1 MSRVAKAPVT
11 LPAGTSVTLNGR
23 QVEVKGKNGS
33 LSLRLH
39 DLVELKQEDGVVTV
53 SPVAD
58 TKEAWMHTGTVRA
71 LLNNLVKGVSEG
83 FERRLQLIGVG
94 YRAQAAGKQ
103 INLSLGFS
111 HPIVYDLPEGVT
123 AETPS
128 QTEIV
133 LKSNDKQKLG
143 QAAAQIRGYRPP
155 EPYKGKGVRY
165 SDEVVL
171 RKEAKKK

>member
-11 LPAGTSVTLNGR
+11 LPAGTSVTLNDR

-33 LSLRLH
+33 LSLHLH
-39 DLVELKQEDGVVTV
+39 ELVELKQEENTVTLA
-53 SPVAD
+53 PVKD
-58 TKEAWMHTGTVRA
+58 TKEAWMHTGTIRA
-71 LLNNLVKGVSEG
+71 LLNNMVNGVTNG
-83 FERRLQLIGVG
+83 FERRLQLVGVG
-94 YRAQAAGKQ
+94 YRAQVAGNKV
-103 INLSLGFS
+103 NLSLGYS
-111 HPIVYDLPEGVT
+111 HPIEYVLPEGVT
-123 AETPS
+123 AESPS

-133 LKSNDKQKLG
+133 LKSSDKQKLG
-143 QAAAQIRGYRPP
+143 QAAADIRAFRSS

>member
-11 LPAGTSVTLNGR
+11 LPAGTSVTLNDR

-33 LSLRLH
+33 LSLHLH
-39 DLVELKQEDGVVTV
+39 ELVELKQENDALILA
-53 SPVAD
+53 PVKD

-71 LLNNLVKGVSEG
+71 LLNNMVNGVTNG

-94 YRAQAAGKQ
+94 YRAQVAGNVV
-103 INLSLGFS
+103 NLSLGYS
-111 HPIVYDLPEGVT
+111 HPIAYELPEGVT
-123 AETPS
+123 AESPS

-133 LKSNDKQKLG
+133 LKSSDKQKLG
-143 QAAAQIRGYRPP
+143 QAAAKIRGFRPP

>member
-11 LPAGTSVTLNGR
+11 LPNGTSVALNGQ
-23 QVEVKGKNGS
+23 QVEVKGSKGS

-39 DLVELKQEDGVVTV
+39 DLVELKQEENVITL
-53 SPVAD
+53 SPVKD
-58 TKEAWMHTGTVRA
+58 SKEAWMHTGTTRA
-71 LLNNLVKGVSEG
+71 LLNNMVKGVSEG

-94 YRAQAAGKQ
+94 YKAAVAGNKV
-103 INLSLGFS
+103 NLNLGYS
-111 HPIVYDLPEGVT
+111 HPIEYNLPEGVT

-128 QTEIV
+128 ATEIV
-133 LKSNDKQKLG
+133 LKSTDKQKLG
-143 QAAAQIRGYRPP
+143 QAAANIRGYRPP

-165 SDEVVL
+165 SDEYVA

>member
-11 LPAGTSVTLNGR
+11 LPAGTSVTLNGQ

-39 DLVELKQEDGVVTV
+39 DLVELKQEEGVVTLAPAV
-53 SPVAD
+53 D

-71 LLNNLVKGVSEG
+71 LLNNMVNGVTNG

-94 YRAQAAGKQ
+94 YRAQVAGNKV
-103 INLSLGFS
+103 NLSLGYS
-111 HPIVYDLPEGVT
+111 HPIEYTLPEGVT
-123 AETPS
+123 AESPS

-133 LKSNDKQKLG
+133 LKSSDKQKLG
-143 QAAAQIRGYRPP
+143 QAAANIRGFRPP

>member
-11 LPAGTSVTLNGR
+11 LPDGASVTLNDR
-23 QVEVKGKNGS
+23 QVDVKGKNGQ

-39 DLVELKQEDGVVTV
+39 ELVELKVEDNQVIL
-53 SPVAD
+53 SPKSD
-58 TKEAWMHTGTVRA
+58 TQEAWMHTGTVRA
-71 LLNNLVKGVSEG
+71 LLNNMVKGVNEG

-94 YRAQAAGKQ
+94 YRAQVNGNKV
-103 INLSLGFS
+103 NLSLGYS
-111 HPIVYDLPEGVT
+111 HPIEYTLPEGVT
-123 AETPS
+123 GESPS

-133 LKSNDKQKLG
+133 LRSNDKQKLG
-143 QAAAQIRGYRPP
+143 QAAANIRAYRPP

-165 SDEVVL
+165 SDEVVI

>member
-11 LPAGTSVTLNGR
+11 LPAGTSVTLNGQ
-23 QVEVKGKNGS
+23 QVEVKGKNGV

-39 DLVELKQEDGVVTV
+39 DLVELKQEDGVITV
-53 SPVAD
+53 SPTID
-58 TKEAWMHTGTVRA
+58 SKEAWMHTGTVRA
-71 LLNNLVKGVSEG
+71 LLNNIVKGVSEG

-94 YRAQAAGKQ
+94 YRAQVAGNKV
-103 INLSLGFS
+103 NLNLGYS
-111 HPIVYDLPEGVT
+111 HPIEYTLPEGVT
-123 AETPS
+123 AESPS

-133 LKSNDKQKLG
+133 LKSSDKQKLG
-143 QAAAQIRGYRPP
+143 QAAADIRAYRPP

>member
-11 LPAGTSVTLNGR
+11 LPAGTSVTLNGQ

-33 LSLRLH
+33 MSLRLH
-39 DLVELKQEDGVVTV
+39 DLVELKQEDNVLLLVPAV
-53 SPVAD
+53 D

-71 LLNNLVKGVSEG
+71 LLSNLVKGVSEG

-94 YRAQAAGKQ
+94 YRAQAAGNK
-103 INLSLGFS
+103 INLSLGYS
-111 HPIVYDLPEGVT
+111 HPIEYNLPEGVSV
-123 AETPS
+123 ETPS

-133 LKSNDKQKLG
+133 LKSMDKQKLG
-143 QAAAQIRGYRPP
+143 QAAADIRAYRPP